1 MNFLA
6 IPTLIMINCFIGVI
20 FHLHQGFPGRFTQD
34 ELLLFDKFQLTNE
47 RAWDCQQGVLS
58 DEKCNPR
65 DNNASIIVWGD
76 SHSTAL
82 ASHLWETDQNFSQ
95 KTLAGCPSIPNAKR
109 LDLIEFN
116 ECSVFNIGVMRH
128 LEERKN
134 PFTLIVSNR
143 WSYYLIEKNLSIRGE
158 IVSTALINEA
168 LSQLASS
175 IEPNRLIIIGQVP
188 ESRNNPMTV
197 ARMKRIWSSNSI
209 ETFKDVSLTIDFS
222 GLSNSSN
229 VTFIDPKQLIC
240 DASECDMFDDTTN
253 SPWLFDTDH
262 ISDRYSQKILSL
274 IEW

>member
-65 DNNASIIVWGD
+65 DNNASIIVWRFTLNCSRISPVGD
-76 SHSTAL
+76 RSKL
-82 ASHLWETDQNFSQ
+82 F
-95 KTLAGCPSIPNAKR
+95 AKNIGWVPKHPKRQR